1 MRRSL
6 FGIAAVAFLVSPAG
20 AADPTTCGHGTKI
33 DFLDSPKEAAALAK
47 KQEKLRA
54 PALVLEWRRLR
65 RVAGL
70 AAGLL
75 SCRCVRAI

>member
-47 KQEKLRA
+47 KQEKLVM
-54 PALVLEWRRLR
+54 VLHVSGHFEDP
-65 RVAGL
+65 GL
-70 AAGLL
+70 T
-75 SCRCVRAI
+75 